1 MTYNDFAQI
10 VLQSLLATIGESVA
24 YAEISRV
31 ADSLGLD
38 VDIHVNVTVTRSAAS
53 DSAVSADAK
62 FLQDMHIAPDLVPVA
77 ALQEVPPEP
86 PPLEKNFSGE
96 LFIKI
101 AKIFGCH
108 LRKGNKS

>member
-10 VLQSLLATIGESVA
+10 VLRSILATIDESSS
-24 YAEISRV
+24 YAVISQI
-31 ADSLGLD
+31 ADKLGLD
-38 VDIHVNVTVTRSAAS
+38 VDIHFQVNVTGSVEP
-53 DSAVSADAK
+53 DSVVSADAK
-62 FLQDMHIAPDLVPVA
+62 FLQDMHIATDMAQVA
-77 ALQEVPPEP
+77 ALQEAPPEP

-101 AKIFGCH
+101 AKIFGCR